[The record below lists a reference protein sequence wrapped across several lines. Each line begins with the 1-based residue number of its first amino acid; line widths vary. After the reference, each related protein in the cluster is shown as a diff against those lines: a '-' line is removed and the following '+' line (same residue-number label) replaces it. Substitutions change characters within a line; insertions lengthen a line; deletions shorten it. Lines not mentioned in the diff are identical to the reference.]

1 MTPQP
6 ATEAEVT
13 MSVPLTPADEY
24 REEILDAQAMSA
36 DTKFRLGL
44 ELFDRVCQL
53 MADGIRAEH
62 PEATEEEVRRIL
74 LARIEL
80 AERLEART

>member
-1 MTPQP
+1 
-6 ATEAEVT
+6 

>member
-1 MTPQP
+1 MP
-6 ATEAEVT
+6 
-13 MSVPLTPADEY
+13 VPLTPADEY

>member
-1 MTPQP
+1 MIGQP
-6 ATEAEVT
+6 VTEAEVT
-13 MSVPLTPADEY
+13 MPVPLTPADEY
-24 REEILDAQAMSA
+24 REEILDAQAMCL

-62 PEATEEEVRRIL
+62 PEATDDDVRNML

-80 AERLEART
+80 AEKLETCT

>member
-1 MTPQP
+1 
-6 ATEAEVT
+6 

-53 MADGIRAEH
+53 MTDGIRAEH